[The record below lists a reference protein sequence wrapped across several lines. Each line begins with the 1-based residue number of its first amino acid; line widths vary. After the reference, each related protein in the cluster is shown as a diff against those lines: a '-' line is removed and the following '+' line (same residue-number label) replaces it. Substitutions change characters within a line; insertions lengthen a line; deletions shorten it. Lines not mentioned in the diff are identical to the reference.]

1 MFGGFGDAQLPT
13 DELRAA
19 LSESEAL
26 RRLAFMLGM
35 DVESIEPISFRAQMV
50 SLGEPQHG
58 AKFYEI
64 STRGTGQSA
73 QERNSMLCICVQ
85 YKYARITVHRKQ
97 RCAMF

>member
-19 LSESEAL
+19 LSESEAI

-50 SLGEPQHG
+50 SLSMVQNL
-58 AKFYEI
+58 FEI
-64 STRGTGQSA
+64 SAHGTGQSA